1 MNNKVRAITRGAL
14 LSALTALCCQGVY
27 AQCDSQQ
34 QIVNVVK
41 SRLPG
46 ERACGVLTSS
56 PQQIFGA
63 VDAIEADVLGGKST
77 VAPYDHEYWRYQE
90 WLSSYAQRF
99 GALSGSAENPEQKVL
114 VVHDKMPDA
123 FATGHTVVLT
133 TGLIDWFTQPQLA
146 LENLGLTPEQATNY
160 LAELE
165 KSNPH
170 SNPGPE
176 GLIAVTAL
184 ETAHNLL
191 GHADA
196 FPLAQAC
203 DNYMKDQTRQL
214 YEYEKTVAMGKK
226 PSWFSRIF
234 SSGPSYPSLQ
244 MSEHQ
249 QLADADALGNWL
261 TWKAE
266 RRAEAASLA
275 AALRW
280 TSLIPESSSITR
292 LLPKGSKEKVR
303 MDYISSMLCSDRSS
317 LESRA
322 NSVGGSYRWNS
333 AFDPPAP
340 QAAPPVDEAIS
351 RFREFQAWYP
361 SHRADIDRVARGEL
375 TEAEKNKMINVELEA
390 KPDKATLL
398 VDGKELPDRK
408 LKTTLSIGPH
418 TIASSYKGRTG
429 EQRIVIFED
438 GPTKFNVEA
447 K

>member
-1 MNNKVRAITRGAL
+1 MNNKVLAITRGAL
-14 LSALTALCCQGVY
+14 LSALMALCCQR
-27 AQCDSQQ
+27 AHSQCDWQQ
-34 QIVNVVK
+34 QIVNAVK

-46 ERACGVLTSS
+46 ERACGVLTSP

-63 VDAIEADVLGGKST
+63 LDAVEADVLGGKSA

-99 GALSGSAENPEQKVL
+99 AVLSGSAETPEQKVL
-114 VVHDKMPDA
+114 VVRDKMPDA

-170 SNPGPE
+170 SNPGPD

-214 YEYEKTVAMGKK
+214 YDYEKTVALGKK

-244 MSEHQ
+244 MSERQ
-249 QLADADALGNWL
+249 QQADADALGNWL

-280 TSLIPESSSITR
+280 MSLVPESGSVTR

-303 MDYISSMLCSDRSS
+303 METISSMLCSDRSS

-322 NSVGGSYRWNS
+322 NSIAGSYRWGS
-333 AFDPPAP
+333 SFDPPAL
-340 QAAPPVDEAIS
+340 QAPPPVGEAVS

-375 TEAEKNKMINVELEA
+375 TEAEKNRMINVELEA

-408 LKTTLSIGPH
+408 LKTALSIGPH
-418 TIASSYKGRTG
+418 MIASSYKGRTG

>member
-1 MNNKVRAITRGAL
+1 
-14 LSALTALCCQGVY
+14 
-27 AQCDSQQ
+27 
-34 QIVNVVK
+34 
-41 SRLPG
+41 
-46 ERACGVLTSS
+46 
-56 PQQIFGA
+56 
-63 VDAIEADVLGGKST
+63 
-77 VAPYDHEYWRYQE
+77 
-90 WLSSYAQRF
+90 
-99 GALSGSAENPEQKVL
+99 VL
-114 VVHDKMPDA
+114 VVREKMPDA

-160 LAELE
+160 LEELE

-170 SNPGPE
+170 SNPGPD

-214 YEYEKTVAMGKK
+214 YDYEKTVALGKK

-249 QLADADALGNWL
+249 QQADADALGNWL

-280 TSLIPESSSITR
+280 MSLVPESGSITR

-303 MDYISSMLCSDRSS
+303 MDYISSMLCSDRSA

-322 NSVGGSYRWNS
+322 NSIGGSYRWNS
-333 AFDPPAP
+333 SFDPPAT

-351 RFREFQAWYP
+351 RFREFQTWYP

-375 TEAEKNKMINVELEA
+375 TEAEKNKIINVELEA
-390 KPDKATLL
+390 KPDKAILL